1 MQCPAL
7 PADRPPS
14 SRLRWWA
21 AVVAI
26 VGFMGLGAFFGWP
39 GFREWAELRKP
50 LQLAEDDQFEEARP
64 LLLRFLERYPN
75 NVAATRALALGY
87 LHQSRQL
94 VETKHWLDRWCELQP
109 EDPEAFRNRLDFFT
123 MQQMVIPAIAD
134 AQHILE
140 FHPDDRR
147 LRVGLT
153 RMLLTA
159 GRYEEAEKEGL
170 RCFREDPENRELWY
184 FLANIYY
191 GLGQGSPGN
200 SAKTKAAALLDQL
213 LSEDPDHLA
222 GLKLR
227 AKLFVEAGQPD
238 MAVRLLEER
247 VVGNP
252 KWGETEGLAELSDA
266 LLRAGRAAESKR
278 TQAELQWR
286 QALILW
292 SRFKQRDE
300 SLGLQERVVQGMLAD
315 DKADRAVAFLSGI
328 LERNHRAPP
337 GTHELLALCYDKLGQ
352 VDRAREQRDLAGLKK
367 EEAKNGKQPEKE
379 PK

>member
-1 MQCPAL
+1 
-7 PADRPPS
+7 
-14 SRLRWWA
+14 
-21 AVVAI
+21 
-26 VGFMGLGAFFGWP
+26 
-39 GFREWAELRKP
+39 
-50 LQLAEDDQFEEARP
+50 
-64 LLLRFLERYPN
+64 
-75 NVAATRALALGY
+75 
-87 LHQSRQL
+87 
-94 VETKHWLDRWCELQP
+94 
-109 EDPEAFRNRLDFFT
+109 
-123 MQQMVIPAIAD
+123 
-134 AQHILE
+134 
-140 FHPDDRR
+140 
-147 LRVGLT
+147 
-153 RMLLTA
+153 
-159 GRYEEAEKEGL
+159 
-170 RCFREDPENRELWY
+170 
-184 FLANIYY
+184 
-191 GLGQGSPGN
+191 
-200 SAKTKAAALLDQL
+200 
-213 LSEDPDHLA
+213 
-222 GLKLR
+222 
-227 AKLFVEAGQPD
+227 VEAGQPD
-238 MAVRLLEER
+238 MAVRLMEER

-252 KWGETEGLAELSDA
+252 IWGETEGLAELSDA